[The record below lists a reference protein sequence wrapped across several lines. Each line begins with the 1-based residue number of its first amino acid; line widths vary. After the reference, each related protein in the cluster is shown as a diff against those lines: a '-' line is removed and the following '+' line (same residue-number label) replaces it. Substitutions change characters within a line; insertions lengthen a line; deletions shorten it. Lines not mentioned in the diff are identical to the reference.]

1 MDSGKKAALT
11 TSLTECIRKWHI
23 KQIDDGNTPDTATDS
38 SLECNMAVAAMA
50 VFEGV
55 ADNQAFLVSEGS
67 LEL

>member
-11 TSLTECIRKWHI
+11 TSLTECITKWYYE
-23 KQIDDGNTPDTATDS
+23 QIDEGNIPGVSTDS

-55 ADNQAFLVSEGS
+55 ADNQAFLISEGS